1 MSQHES
7 DNLVRISTE
16 IKKSFGLEDQHNS
29 SPKDVGKALKKCIKE
44 NHKKTWI
51 SKPQHGYLYRSYGTI
66 PNIDKGYQH
75 RWLSKSNFSS
85 HVEGYIFA
93 IQEEEIYTNL
103 LKSKRQ
109 PNLGTNPQCRLC
121 RNTSENIQH
130 VLASCPRLSTSF
142 YLPFRHNTVAKYIYM
157 KLANLDDPLF
167 GIPEVYTN
175 NQLEIWW
182 DSKIKTT
189 PKVAH
194 DRPDIILW
202 NRTHKQCFIIDI
214 CVGLDINIPKNIKQ
228 KEDNY
233 LPLAASLKELYP
245 LYTFEVIPLVLGAT
259 GLVTKEFRVNLNK
272 LGLCESIISNVIE
285 KCQLLSLKGS
295 VSIVKSFV
303 KM

>member
-1 MSQHES
+1 
-7 DNLVRISTE
+7 
-16 IKKSFGLEDQHNS
+16 
-29 SPKDVGKALKKCIKE
+29 
-44 NHKKTWI
+44 
-51 SKPQHGYLYRSYGTI
+51 
-66 PNIDKGYQH
+66 
-75 RWLSKSNFSS
+75 
-85 HVEGYIFA
+85 
-93 IQEEEIYTNL
+93 
-103 LKSKRQ
+103 
-109 PNLGTNPQCRLC
+109 
-121 RNTSENIQH
+121 
-130 VLASCPRLSTSF
+130 
-142 YLPFRHNTVAKYIYM
+142 M